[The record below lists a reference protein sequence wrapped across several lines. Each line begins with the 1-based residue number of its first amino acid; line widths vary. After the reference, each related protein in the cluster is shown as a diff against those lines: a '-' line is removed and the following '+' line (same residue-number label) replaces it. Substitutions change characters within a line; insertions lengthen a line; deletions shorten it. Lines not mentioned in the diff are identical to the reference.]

1 MLQALRKRHFQE
13 NEKFCSLKADFQGK
27 VGLLRRGI
35 REKEKKKKTRVPE
48 DGGKVLTAQICCLCK
63 SYSGCRGDSVELML
77 LILGLDE

>member
-35 REKEKKKKTRVPE
+35 REKEKKKKNQESLRME
-48 DGGKVLTAQICCLCK
+48 EKF
-63 SYSGCRGDSVELML
+63 
-77 LILGLDE
+77 

>member
-35 REKEKKKKTRVPE
+35 REKEKKKKKQESLRME
-48 DGGKVLTAQICCLCK
+48 EKF
-63 SYSGCRGDSVELML
+63 
-77 LILGLDE
+77 